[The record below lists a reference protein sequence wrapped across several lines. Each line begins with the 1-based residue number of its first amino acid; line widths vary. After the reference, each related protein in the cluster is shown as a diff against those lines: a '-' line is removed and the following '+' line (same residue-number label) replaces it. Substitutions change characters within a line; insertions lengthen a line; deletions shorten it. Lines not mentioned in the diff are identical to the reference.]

1 MPRDYAPKAR
11 RSPPPRSPAEALA
24 AKLLSVAAHSR
35 PALPAFLAGAA
46 CGVLGTVL
54 VLYVPA
60 LWAEDEADAAAAP
73 PPAGET
79 AALPALVYEFI
90 DRLPND
96 EVVTGVVPYQPP
108 APGGETALPSRT
120 YLLQAA
126 SFRNRDDADAMR
138 ADLILEGMAVAIS
151 TVPRPAGGAWHRV
164 LVGPFP
170 GQREMRRALSRLRE
184 KDIPAMPILYAPAS
198 STAQSRR
205 NQASPR

>member
-11 RSPPPRSPAEALA
+11 RKPPPRALGKDLA
-24 AKLLSVAAHSR
+24 ARMLAVAARCR
-35 PALPAFLAGAA
+35 PALPAFLAGAG
-46 CGVLGTVL
+46 CGALGTVL
-54 VLYVPA
+54 ALYVPA
-60 LWAEDEADAAAAP
+60 LWAADEADAAAAP
-73 PPAGET
+73 PVAEA
-79 AALPALVYEFI
+79 AALPTLTYEFI

-96 EVVTGVVPYQPP
+96 EVVTNVVPYQPP
-108 APGGETALPSRT
+108 AAGGGTASPTRT

-138 ADLILEGMAVAIS
+138 ADLILEGMTVAIS

-184 KDIPAMPILYAPAS
+184 KDIPAMPILYAPKS
-198 STAQSRR
+198 STARQLAD
-205 NQASPR
+205 QAAPR

>member
-11 RSPPPRSPAEALA
+11 REPPPRRPAKELA
-24 AKLLSVAAHSR
+24 AKLLLAAARCR
-35 PALPAFLAGAA
+35 PALPGFLAGVA

-54 VLYVPA
+54 ALYVPA
-60 LWAEDEADAAAAP
+60 LWAADEAEAAAAAP
-73 PPAGET
+73 VAEA
-79 AALPALVYEFI
+79 AALPTLTYEFM

-96 EVVTGVVPYQPP
+96 EVVTNVVPYQLP
-108 APGGETALPSRT
+108 AAGGETPSPART

-138 ADLILEGMAVAIS
+138 ADLILEGMTVAIS

-198 STAQSRR
+198 STARQLAD
-205 NQASPR
+205 QAAPR

>member
-1 MPRDYAPKAR
+1 MPRDYAPRAR
-11 RSPPPRSPAEALA
+11 RSPPPRSPARALA
-24 AKLLSVAAHSR
+24 AKLLGVAARGR

-46 CGVLGTVL
+46 SGVLGTVL

-60 LWAEDEADAAAAP
+60 LWAEDEADAAAAA
-73 PPAGET
+73 PAGET

-108 APGGETALPSRT
+108 APSGETASPSRT

-205 NQASPR
+205 DQASPR